1 MKFIKT
7 LAIVGLSL
15 FSFFSHAKPSGQ
27 IQIRSELASPIILE
41 NSQDKNYLKVSL
53 TGVKFESD
61 KRIPINL
68 ALVIDRS
75 GSMSGN
81 RIEKAREA
89 AILAINMLNEDDTIS
104 VVAFDSDAE
113 IIIPATKVTNKQ
125 RLINQINNNVTARGG
140 TALFAGLSKGINQVK
155 KQLSKDKVNR
165 IILLSDGQANVG
177 PSSVGELSEL
187 AVIAAKKNIAITT
200 FGIGADYNEVLM
212 STIASYS
219 DGNHVFV
226 DNTLDLENV
235 FVREFKDVMS
245 VVAQDVVINIQLKEG
260 VKPVRLLGRDGS
272 IKDNQVTVKMNQLYS
287 NQEKYL
293 LLEVIPSKGNTGED
307 KTLAQIELK
316 YDNLLTN
323 ETENETQQVKIG
335 YTNKPEV
342 VKDSVIEDVV
352 AETEIQKVT
361 LENEKA
367 LEMYNAGDKAAAQKM
382 LEDNR
387 NRLMSI
393 SASMSSDSSDAKAR
407 LSQQASKNKAMAAA
421 IETTDEKVYR
431 KQSTEMQYDSKQSKI
446 LK

>member
-15 FSFFSHAKPSGQ
+15 FSFFSQAKVSGQ
-27 IQIRSELASPIILE
+27 IQIRSELASPIVLE
-41 NSQDKNYLKVSL
+41 NSQDKNYLKISL
-53 TGVKFESD
+53 TGVDFDSA
-61 KRIPINL
+61 KRVPINL

-104 VVAFDSDAE
+104 IVTFDNDAE
-113 IIIPATKVTNKQ
+113 IIIPSTKVTNKQ
-125 RLINQINNNVTARGG
+125 RLINQINKKVTARGG

-155 KQLSKDKVNR
+155 KQLSKDKINR

-187 AVIAAKKNIAITT
+187 AVIAAKNNIAITT
-200 FGIGADYNEVLM
+200 LGIGSDYNEVLM
-212 STIASYS
+212 SSIASYS

-226 DNTLDLENV
+226 DNTYDLENV

-245 VVAQDVVINIQLKEG
+245 VVAQDVVINIQLKDG

-272 IKDNQVTVKMNQLYS
+272 IKGNLVTVRMNQLYA

-293 LLEVIPSKGNTGED
+293 LLEVIPSKGKTGED
-307 KTLAQIELK
+307 KTLAQVELK
-316 YDNLLTN
+316 YDNLLAN
-323 ETENETQQVKIG
+323 KTENQRQLVKIG
-335 YTNKPEV
+335 YTNKPQV

-361 LENEKA
+361 LDNEKA

-382 LEDNR
+382 LEDNS

-393 SASMSSDSSDAKAR
+393 GASMSADSAEARGR
-407 LSQQASKNKAMAAA
+407 LSQQASKNKAMADA

-431 KQSTEMQYDSKQSKI
+431 KQVTETQYESKQGIIK
-446 LK
+446 K

>member
-15 FSFFSHAKPSGQ
+15 FSFFSQAKVSGQ
-27 IQIRSELASPIILE
+27 IQIRSELASPIVLE
-41 NSQDKNYLKVSL
+41 NSQDKNYLKISL
-53 TGVKFESD
+53 TGVDFDSA
-61 KRIPINL
+61 KRVPINL

-75 GSMSGN
+75 GSMSGS

-89 AILAINMLNEDDTIS
+89 AILAVNMLNEDDTIS
-104 VVAFDSDAE
+104 VVTFDNDAE
-113 IIIPATKVTNKQ
+113 IIIPSTKVTNKQ
-125 RLINQINNNVTARGG
+125 RLISQINSKVTARGG

-155 KQLSKDKVNR
+155 KQLSKDKINR

-187 AVIAAKKNIAITT
+187 AVVAAKNNIAITT
-200 FGIGADYNEVLM
+200 LGIGSDYNEVLM

-226 DNTLDLENV
+226 DNTYDLENV

-245 VVAQDVVINIQLKEG
+245 VVAQDVVINIQLKDG

-272 IKDNQVTVKMNQLYS
+272 IKDNQVTVRMNQLYA

-293 LLEVIPSKGNTGED
+293 LLEVIPSKGKTGED
-307 KTLAQIELK
+307 KTLAQVELK
-316 YDNLLTN
+316 YDNLLAN
-323 ETENETQQVKIG
+323 KTENQSQLVKIG
-335 YTNKPEV
+335 YTNKPQV

-361 LENEKA
+361 LDNEKA

-382 LEDNR
+382 LEDNS

-393 SASMSSDSSDAKAR
+393 GASMSADSAEVRGR
-407 LSQQASKNKAMAAA
+407 LSQQASKIKAMADA

-431 KQSTEMQYDSKQSKI
+431 KQVTEKQYESKQGTIK
-446 LK
+446 K